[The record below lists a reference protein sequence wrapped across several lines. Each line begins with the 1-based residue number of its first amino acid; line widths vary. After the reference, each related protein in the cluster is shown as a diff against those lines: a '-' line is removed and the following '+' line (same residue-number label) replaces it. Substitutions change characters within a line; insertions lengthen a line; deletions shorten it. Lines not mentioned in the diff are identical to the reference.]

1 MRRRQLVI
9 RTAAVAAGALLV
21 AYLMA
26 PWILARLGEALVNN
40 QPPQKADAVI
50 VLAGDAVGNRILKGV
65 ELVQQ
70 GFAPVIYVSGPEG
83 YYGHSEDQLAIEFA
97 VNRGHQAQWFV
108 GVPNHAESTLDEAR
122 IMLPMLRAKGVQRV
136 LLVTSNFHTA
146 RAARIFRRVA
156 QGGQAN
162 APAIEIVSVAAK
174 DASFAPQGWWNNRR
188 GQKVF
193 FYEASKTFA
202 DYAGL

>member
-1 MRRRQLVI
+1 MRRRQLAI
-9 RTAAVAAGALLV
+9 RAAAVGAGALLV
-21 AYLMA
+21 VYLVA
-26 PWILARLGEALVNN
+26 PWLLARLGEALVNN

-97 VNRGHQAQWFV
+97 VKRGHPPRWFV

-122 IMLPMLRAKGVQRV
+122 IMLPILRAKGVRRV

-146 RAARIFRRVA
+146 RAARIFRRIA
-156 QGGQAN
+156 QAD
-162 APAIEIVSVAAK
+162 APAMEIVSVAAK

-193 FYEASKTFA
+193 FYEASKTLA
-202 DYAGL
+202 DYVGL

>member
-1 MRRRQLVI
+1 MLPRQLVI
-9 RTAAVAAGALLV
+9 RAAAAAAGALLV
-21 AYLMA
+21 AYFVA
-26 PWILARLGEALVNN
+26 PWIFARLGEALVNN
-40 QPPQKADAVI
+40 QPPQKADAII

-65 ELVQQ
+65 ELVRQS
-70 GFAPVIYVSGPEG
+70 FAPVIYVSGPEG

-97 VNRGHQAQWFV
+97 VSRGHPPQWFV

-122 IMLPMLRAKGVQRV
+122 IMLPILRAKGVRRV

-156 QGGQAN
+156 QGD
-162 APAIEIVSVAAK
+162 APAIEIVSVAAQ

>member
-1 MRRRQLVI
+1 M
-9 RTAAVAAGALLV
+9 LLV
-21 AYLMA
+21 LYFMA
-26 PWILARLGEALVNN
+26 PWILTSLGESLVNN
-40 QPPQKADAVI
+40 QLPQKADAVI

-83 YYGHSEDQLAIEFA
+83 YYGHSEDQMAIEFA
-97 VNRGHQAQWFV
+97 VKRGHPSQWFV

-122 IMLPMLRAKGVQRV
+122 IMLPILRAKGVRRV

-156 QGGQAN
+156 TPGM
-162 APAIEIVSVAAK
+162 EIVSVAAK
-174 DASFAPQGWWNNRR
+174 DASFAPQGWWSNRR

-202 DYAGL
+202 DYVGL

>member
-9 RTAAVAAGALLV
+9 RAAAIGAGTLLV
-21 AYLMA
+21 LYLMA
-26 PWILARLGEALVNN
+26 PWILARLGESLVNN
-40 QPPQKADAVI
+40 QLPQKADAVI

-65 ELVQQ
+65 ELVQG

-83 YYGHSEDQLAIEFA
+83 YYGHSEDQMAIEFA
-97 VNRGHQAQWFV
+97 VKRGHPSQWFV

-122 IMLPMLRAKGVQRV
+122 ILLPILRAKGVRRV

-156 QGGQAN
+156 TPGM
-162 APAIEIVSVAAK
+162 EIVSVAAK

-202 DYAGL
+202 DYVGL

>member
-9 RTAAVAAGALLV
+9 RAAAAAAGALLV
-21 AYLMA
+21 ACLMA
-26 PWILARLGEALVNN
+26 PWILARLGEALVDN
-40 QPPQKADAVI
+40 QPPQQADAVI
-50 VLAGDAVGNRILKGV
+50 VLAGDAVGNRILKAV

-97 VNRGHQAQWFV
+97 VNRGHRSPWFV

-122 IMLPMLRAKGVQRV
+122 IMLPLMRAKGVRRV

-146 RAARIFRRVA
+146 RAARIFRRIA
-156 QGGQAN
+156 QSDTT
-162 APAIEIVSVAAK
+162 AIKIKIVSVAAN
-174 DASFAPQGWWNNRR
+174 DASFSPQGWWNSRR

-202 DYAGL
+202 DYVGL

>member
-9 RTAAVAAGALLV
+9 RAAAAAAGALLV

-40 QPPQKADAVI
+40 QPPQKADAII

-65 ELVQQ
+65 ELVRQS
-70 GFAPVIYVSGPEG
+70 FAPVIYVSGPEG

-97 VNRGHQAQWFV
+97 VKRGHPSQWFV

-122 IMLPMLRAKGVQRV
+122 IMLPVLRAKGVRRV

-156 QGGQAN
+156 QGD
-162 APAIEIVSVAAK
+162 APAIEIVSVAAQ

>member
-1 MRRRQLVI
+1 MRRRQLAI
-9 RTAAVAAGALLV
+9 RAAAVGAGALLV
-21 AYLMA
+21 VYLVA
-26 PWILARLGEALVNN
+26 PWLLARLGEALVNN

-97 VNRGHQAQWFV
+97 LKRGHPSQWFV

-122 IMLPMLRAKGVQRV
+122 IMLPILRAKGVRRV

-146 RAARIFRRVA
+146 RAARIFRRIA
-156 QGGQAN
+156 TPGM
-162 APAIEIVSVAAK
+162 EIVSVAAK

-202 DYAGL
+202 DYVGL

>member
-1 MRRRQLVI
+1 MRRRHLAI
-9 RTAAVAAGALLV
+9 RAAAVGAGALLV
-21 AYLMA
+21 AYLVA
-26 PWILARLGEALVNN
+26 PWSLAGLGEALVND
-40 QPPQKADAVI
+40 QSPQKAEAVL

-97 VNRGHQAQWFV
+97 LKRGHPPQWFV

-122 IMLPMLRAKGVQRV
+122 IMLPILRAKGVRRL

-146 RAARIFRRVA
+146 RAARIFRRIA
-156 QGGQAN
+156 
-162 APAIEIVSVAAK
+162 APGMEIVSVAAK

-202 DYAGL
+202 DYVGL

>member
-9 RTAAVAAGALLV
+9 RAAAVGAGALLV
-21 AYLMA
+21 GYLVA
-26 PWILARLGEALVNN
+26 PWILARLGEALVND
-40 QPPQKADAVI
+40 QPPQKADAVL

-97 VNRGHQAQWFV
+97 LKRGHPPQWFV

-122 IMLPMLRAKGVQRV
+122 IMLPILRAKGVRRV

-146 RAARIFRRVA
+146 RAARIFRRIATPGMEV
-156 QGGQAN
+156 
-162 APAIEIVSVAAK
+162 VSVAAK
-174 DASFAPQGWWNNRR
+174 DASFAPQAWWNNRR

-193 FYEASKTFA
+193 FYEASKTLA
-202 DYAGL
+202 DYVGL

>member
-9 RTAAVAAGALLV
+9 RAAAAAAGALLV

-40 QPPQKADAVI
+40 QPPQKADAII

-65 ELVQQ
+65 ELVRQS
-70 GFAPVIYVSGPEG
+70 FAPVIYVSGPEG

-97 VNRGHQAQWFV
+97 VKRGHPSQWFV

-122 IMLPMLRAKGVQRV
+122 IMLPILRAKGVRRV

-156 QGGQAN
+156 QGD
-162 APAIEIVSVAAK
+162 APAIEIVSVAAQ

>member
-1 MRRRQLVI
+1 MRRRQLAI
-9 RTAAVAAGALLV
+9 RAAAVGAGALLV
-21 AYLMA
+21 VYLVA
-26 PWILARLGEALVNN
+26 PWLLARLGEALVNN

-97 VNRGHQAQWFV
+97 VKRGHPSQWFV

-122 IMLPMLRAKGVQRV
+122 IMLPILRAKGVRRV

-146 RAARIFRRVA
+146 RAARIFRRIA
-156 QGGQAN
+156 QAD
-162 APAIEIVSVAAK
+162 APAMEIVSVAAK

-202 DYAGL
+202 DYVGL

>member
-1 MRRRQLVI
+1 MRRRHLVI
-9 RTAAVAAGALLV
+9 RAAAVGAGALLV
-21 AYLMA
+21 AYLVA
-26 PWILARLGEALVNN
+26 PWLLARMGESLVNN
-40 QPPQKADAVI
+40 QLPQKSDAVL

-70 GFAPVIYVSGPEG
+70 GYAPVIYVSGPEG
-83 YYGHSEDQLAIEFA
+83 YYGRSEDQLAIEFA
-97 VNRGHQAQWFV
+97 LKRGHPSQWFV

-122 IMLPMLRAKGVQRV
+122 IMLPMLRAKGVRRL

-146 RAARIFRRVA
+146 RAARIFRRIA
-156 QGGQAN
+156 QGE
-162 APAIEIVSVAAK
+162 APAMEIVSVAAK

-202 DYAGL
+202 DYVGL